1 MEKKELRVTAK
12 AGPADIPAA
21 ALQALMRGERDAS
34 VERRIAS
41 QPIYVAVRPADA
53 GKARFSPVAIDA
65 EEIRALST
73 DAVTPDSVL
82 KKLEKSAKQRG
93 RFGEEAARSQS
104 KGHPSERPSDK

>member
-1 MEKKELRVTAK
+1 METKELRANAK

-41 QPIYVAVRPADA
+41 QPIYVAERPAEA
-53 GKARFSPVAIDA
+53 AKARFSPVAIDA
-65 EEIRALST
+65 EEIRAL
-73 DAVTPDSVL
+73 AAEAATPESVL

-93 RFGEEAARSQS
+93 RFGEEAARRQS
-104 KGHPSERPSDK
+104 KGHPSETPSEK